1 MIHLARIYGSYNG
14 KLAYVVQYASHP
26 TCKEK
31 TTKQQQN
38 NNKTTTKSQQNHN
51 KTQHLKNHNFFF
63 YLKKQNIYINYD
75 FIIIFKYLY

>member
-1 MIHLARIYGSYNG
+1 MIFTSENEIIQIIQHI
-14 KLAYVVQYASHP
+14 QYASHP

-38 NNKTTTKSQQNHN
+38 NNKITTKSQQNATF
-51 KTQHLKNHNFFF
+51 KKSQLFF